1 MFLWGFASRSMTSV
15 VMLTAMVK
23 MVEIASVG
31 QPSTNEVRV
40 SRRIVLKIS
49 QYLRGEP
56 VES

>member
-1 MFLWGFASRSMTSV
+1 MTSV

-31 QPSTNEVRV
+31 HPSTNEVRV
-40 SRRIVLKIS
+40 NRRIVLKIS

>member
-1 MFLWGFASRSMTSV
+1 MTNV
-15 VMLTAMVK
+15 VMLVAMVK